1 MAIFSSYVRS
11 PESIIYKRG
20 FVHPYTIAKCWTYQR
35 GTDFGS
41 SCKQLEVMDMFPF
54 HTLKF
59 YQWPSGE
66 YTYDD
71 LDITEAEHS
80 VLFLIFLN
88 DMPDRKMMEHG

>member
-1 MAIFSSYVRS
+1 
-11 PESIIYKRG
+11 
-20 FVHPYTIAKCWTYQR
+20 
-35 GTDFGS
+35 
-41 SCKQLEVMDMFPF
+41 MFPF